1 MADTRPANPRPP
13 KRVLIIYNPTAGW
26 FGRARFRKIKA
37 ALCQLGC
44 DVTVQET
51 ARRGDEEAF
60 ARAADAGEVDAV
72 AAAGGDGTVNEVAA
86 GLIGSNLP
94 LGIIPLGTT
103 NVLATEIGLS
113 RRPETIAAA
122 IAAGTRLRCHP
133 GQANGRHFMMMAG
146 VGFDAHVVE
155 NCPPLLKKLIGKGAY
170 VLTAIAGLWG
180 HASHRYDVTLNG
192 RTTSAASVII
202 GNGRHYGG
210 RFVCTPDARL
220 DRASFQVCL
229 FKSGGPWAILRYGL
243 GLIRGTLPRMTDVTM
258 VEADGIQIKGRPG
271 DPVQGDGDIIARLPL
286 EARISRQ
293 TLDLLVP
300 NIAVGQRTTTP

>member
-1 MADTRPANPRPP
+1 MANMHPTYPHTP

-26 FGRARFRKIKA
+26 FGRRRFRKIKA

-51 ARRGDEEAF
+51 ARRGDAEAF
-60 ARAADAGEVDAV
+60 ARHADAGDFDAV

-86 GLIGSNLP
+86 GLVGGHLP

-103 NVLATEIGLS
+103 NVLATEIGLP
-113 RRPETIAAA
+113 RRPEIIAATIAT
-122 IAAGTRLRCHP
+122 GTRLRCHP

-155 NCPPLLKKLIGKGAY
+155 NCPPSLKKIIGKGAY
-170 VLTAIAGLWG
+170 VLTAIANLWG
-180 HASHRYDVTLNG
+180 HASHRYEVTLNG
-192 RTTSAASVII
+192 RTTSAASII
-202 GNGRHYGG
+202 IANGRHYGG

-229 FKSGGPWAILRYGL
+229 FKSGGPWATLRYSL
-243 GLIRGTLPRMTDVTM
+243 GVIRGTVPEMTDIAI
-258 VEADGIQIKGRPG
+258 VEADRIQIKGRSG

-286 EARISRQ
+286 EAWVSPQ

-300 NIAVGQRTTTP
+300 NMASGQCTTTV